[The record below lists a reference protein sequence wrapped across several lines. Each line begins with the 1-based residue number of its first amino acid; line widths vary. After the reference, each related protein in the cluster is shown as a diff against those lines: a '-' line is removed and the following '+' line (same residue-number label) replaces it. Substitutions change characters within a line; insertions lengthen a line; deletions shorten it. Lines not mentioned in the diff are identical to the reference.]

1 MSRKLVMVFFLSSF
15 LHVGLEGNRR
25 PHLVRDFHFDLP
37 DGHRYTPEALP
48 NEPNC
53 SSSHQLPTQDPLRR
67 TRVDVQLTEISVPTD
82 TAPCLS
88 LFSPAASLDAR
99 QPVGTGSAQIRRSIV
114 PKGVASGGSRPATA
128 SSTVHASPTA
138 RPSSP

>member
-37 DGHRYTPEALP
+37 DSHRYTPEALP

-53 SSSHQLPTQDPLRR
+53 SSSHQLPTQEPLRR

-114 PKGVASGGSRPATA
+114 PKRRRVRWLSASNSQLYRACFTNRPP
-128 SSTVHASPTA
+128 V
-138 RPSSP
+138 